1 MSDEAENMA
10 LRDYFA
16 AKSLPM
22 AMEEYRLLT
31 CSKPKGSAMGVD
43 WETRYGLSVVARMA
57 YDLADAML
65 EARKRPA
72 A

>member
-1 MSDEAENMA
+1 MSAEAVNMA

-22 AMEEYRLLT
+22 AMEEYRLAT
-31 CSKPKGSAMGVD
+31 CPQGQAMGVD

-65 EARKRPA
+65 EARQRPA